1 MAKLKK
7 DDPDTREQILAAAGK
22 VFRTKGYAAARMQ
35 EIADE
40 AQINKALLHYYF
52 ESKEKLFGQ
61 IFLETMQHFF
71 GTAAGLLNDPATS
84 WKEKIYIIADRYTD
98 FLKAN
103 PEIPFFVMNEINR
116 NGETF
121 LRQLPISEMLDR
133 SRFMQQLHEAQQ
145 HKTIAPVAPFQV
157 IITIISNLVFPFI
170 AKPMI
175 QTIGGMD
182 NEKFSRFLDERKTLV
197 PDMVISFLE
206 K

>member
-22 VFRTKGYAAARMQ
+22 VFRAKGYAAARMQ

-40 AQINKALLHYYF
+40 AKINKALLHYYF

-61 IFLETMQHFF
+61 IFLETMQRFF

-84 WKEKIYIIADRYTD
+84 WKEKIYSIADRYTD

-103 PEIPFFVMNEINR
+103 PEIPLFVMNEINR

-121 LRQLPISEMLDR
+121 LQQLPIPEMLDR
-133 SRFMQQLHEAQQ
+133 SRFMQQLKEAQQ
-145 HKTIAPVAPFQV
+145 QKMIAPVAPFQI
-157 IITIISNLVFPFI
+157 IITVISNLIFPFI

-175 QTIGGMD
+175 QMIGGMD
-182 NEKFSRFLDERKTLV
+182 EKKFSRFLDERKTLV
-197 PDMVISFLE
+197 PDMVIGFLE